1 MNIQLTK
8 IERRIRLA
16 GTLLI
21 AGLLVELVTLRW
33 SHPTAFLFFLLLG
46 GALMALGIGIYLLS
60 LVSAENQPP
69 AE

>member
-1 MNIQLTK
+1 MNTRLTK

-16 GTLLI
+16 GILLI

-46 GALMALGIGIYLLS
+46 GLLMALGIVVYLLS
-60 LVSAENQPP
+60 LVSAENKPP
-69 AE
+69 VE

>member
-46 GALMALGIGIYLLS
+46 GALMALGIGVYLLS
-60 LVSAENQPP
+60 LVSAENKPP

>member
-1 MNIQLTK
+1 MKTQLLK
-8 IERRIRLA
+8 IEKRIRTA
-16 GTLLI
+16 GMPLI

-46 GALMALGIGIYLLS
+46 GALMALGIAVYHFS
-60 LVSAENQPP
+60 LVSAENKPP